1 MCTYEACLRVR
12 LCSTS
17 TAATSEY
24 GIIPM
29 LSANVALES
38 ASAPKF
44 QRASSGPLQWDP
56 AATWQVDW
64 SVMECHGDGS
74 TGAA

>member
-1 MCTYEACLRVR
+1 
-12 LCSTS
+12 
-17 TAATSEY
+17 
-24 GIIPM
+24 M